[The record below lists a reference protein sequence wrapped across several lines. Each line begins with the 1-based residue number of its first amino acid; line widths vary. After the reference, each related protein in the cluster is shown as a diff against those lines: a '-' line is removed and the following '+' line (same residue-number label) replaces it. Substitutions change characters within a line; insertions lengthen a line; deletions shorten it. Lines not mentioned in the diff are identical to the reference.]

1 MDLWGGATEDGRME
15 SVQPDLERLSRSA
28 PQSFVK
34 FFGSSSDI
42 APRVRT
48 TLSAVQRAGNH
59 KVCAYPMGKRPRQVR
74 DGAIIFMS
82 RMVDDPRDSMIY
94 GRAIAK
100 HHEAGA
106 DDATEA
112 DFRIREWRRG
122 FPHYI
127 RVHRPEF
134 MGGTLAQ
141 GVSLNE
147 LMDVLSVEA
156 FEATMR
162 NWAAGRGNTDP
173 RRSIGPQPAVQLTA
187 RAAEWINARL
197 EERFRLY
204 GKLTP
209 ADLADVR

>member
-1 MDLWGGATEDGRME
+1 ME
-15 SVQPDLERLSRSA
+15 RVSTHEKWSSERA

-34 FFGSSSDI
+34 FFGSNGDR
-42 APRVRT
+42 APRTGT

-59 KVCAYPMGKRPRQVR
+59 AVCAYPIGKRPRQVQ
-74 DGAIIFMS
+74 DGAIIFMG
-82 RMVDDPRDSMIY
+82 RLVDDPNDVVIY

-100 HHEAGA
+100 RYEEGT
-106 DDATEA
+106 DDATE
-112 DFRIREWRRG
+112 DDVRMRYWRRK

-127 RVHRPEF
+127 RVHSPEF

-147 LMDVLSVEA
+147 LLDSLGVEA
-156 FEATMR
+156 FESTRR
-162 NWAAGRGNTDP
+162 NWEAGRGNTDP
-173 RRSIGPQPAVQLTA
+173 RRSIGPQPAVSLTA
-187 RAAEWINARL
+187 QGSAWVNAQL
-197 EERFRLY
+197 EERFRNH